1 MDWSTCTANLLDPTT
16 GKVVGSA
23 ATLGCIPLLIQAFI
37 NWALIAAGI
46 LAIFIV
52 VFAGFKY
59 INSGGDPKQADT
71 ARKTLMYA
79 VVGLLVVF
87 MSFFIV
93 SAIGQIAGLNK
104 NCYTLFGFT
113 NCH

>member
-1 MDWSTCTANLLDPTT
+1 MTSTDWLNCSGGD
-16 GKVVGSA
+16 KKDI
-23 ATLGCIPLLIQAFI
+23 ATLSCLPPLITGFI

-52 VFAGFKY
+52 IFAGFRY

-79 VVGLLVVF
+79 VFGLLVVF

-93 SAIGQIAGLNK
+93 GAIGQIAGLDK
-104 NCYTLFGFT
+104 NCYSLFGFT